1 MSFALNP
8 EPKPVLPK
16 LLAALFLM
24 GAAFAGGFYVGRRTA
39 PRPPPSESVASAPA
53 PAPAPAPGLSSAD
66 GGVALAPAPPPS
78 PAAAKPSAV
87 PGGLKTLSATLK
99 GPLEQTITNALPD
112 GDQKIAEPLTQ
123 VVNRLLVWSLQ
134 VAHDG
139 RPGDNLEVL
148 YELPAGQEP
157 LVHALRYR
165 SEKLGKT
172 LTAFRFKP
180 AGAAFARY
188 YQADGSE
195 VEERL
200 VDGPVEDYEQVTSL
214 LRDGRRHKGVDFKC
228 PVGTPVLAPFDAT
241 VVKRNWH
248 FAMNGNC
255 LELED
260 AKGRHAIFLHLEAV
274 PKDMQPGRKIK
285 KGERIASS
293 GNTGHST
300 APHLHYQLEGT
311 DGRLLDPFNVHE
323 IRRVSLEGEKKEAFE
338 AEMKRLEGLLPP
350 AGQAG

>member
-1 MSFALNP
+1 
-8 EPKPVLPK
+8 
-16 LLAALFLM
+16 M
-24 GAAFAGGFYVGRRTA
+24 GTAFAGGFYLGRRTA
-39 PRPPPSESVASAPA
+39 PKAPPESTVAS
-53 PAPAPAPGLSSAD
+53 PAPAPGLSSPD
-66 GGVALAPAPPPS
+66 GGVALALQPPPS
-78 PAAAKPSAV
+78 APKPSAL

-99 GPLEQTITNALPD
+99 GPFEQTITNALPEAD
-112 GDQKIAEPLTQ
+112 RGIAEPLTQ

-139 RPGDNLEVL
+139 RPGDKLEVL

-188 YQADGSE
+188 YHADGSE

-228 PVGTPVLAPFDAT
+228 PVGTPVLAPFEAT

-248 FAMNGNC
+248 FAANGNC

-274 PKDMQPGRKIK
+274 GKEMQPGRKIQ

-311 DGRLLDPFNVHE
+311 DGRLLDPFVVHE

-338 AEMKRLEGLLPP
+338 AEMKRLEGLLPA